1 MSVTGRRVPPF
12 PLRCGELSPVQLV
25 EGFQMST
32 ILIVYGTAHGQTER
46 VARRIGSALTESG
59 HAVTILK
66 GDRLA
71 PNLTL
76 GAYDG
81 FVVAGSVR
89 VGRYQ
94 PYLGAFVRDHVTRLN
109 AAPSAF
115 VSVCGAAGGG
125 PDGLKVAGGY
135 IEKFLQQTGW
145 SPWLTRSFAGELAYT
160 RYNPA
165 TRWIMKMISR
175 RNGGPTD
182 TSRDYDFTDWA
193 AVDRF
198 GHELASMF
206 AASAPRA
213 TVVAGS

>member
-1 MSVTGRRVPPF
+1 
-12 PLRCGELSPVQLV
+12 
-25 EGFQMST
+25 MST
-32 ILIVYGTAHGQTER
+32 ILIVYGTAYGQTER
-46 VARRIGSALTESG
+46 VARRIGSTLTDSG
-59 HAVTILK
+59 YAVTILK

-71 PNLTL
+71 PNPTL

-94 PYLGAFVRDHVTRLN
+94 PYLTAFVRGHSTRLN
-109 AAPSAF
+109 AAPSVF

-125 PDGLKVAGGY
+125 PDGLKAAQGY
-135 IEKFLQQTGW
+135 IDEFLHQTGW
-145 SPWLTRSFAGELAYT
+145 SPWLVRSFAGELAYT
-160 RYNPA
+160 RYDPV
-165 TRWIMKMISR
+165 TRWIMKLISR

-182 TSRDYDFTDWA
+182 TSRDYDFTDWQ

-206 AASAPRA
+206 AAHACRNPPSQRASRTGPNLPA
-213 TVVAGS
+213 TVLPPS

>member
-1 MSVTGRRVPPF
+1 MS
-12 PLRCGELSPVQLV
+12 S
-25 EGFQMST
+25 
-32 ILIVYGTAHGQTER
+32 ILIVYGTGHGQTER
-46 VARRIGSALTESG
+46 VARRIASALTGSG

-71 PNLTL
+71 PDLTL

-81 FVVAGSVR
+81 VVVAGSVR

-94 PYLGAFVRDHVTRLN
+94 SYLGHFVRDHLTRLN

-125 PDGLKVAGGY
+125 PGGFQVARGY
-135 IEKFLQQTGW
+135 IDRFMCQTGW
-145 SPWLTRSFAGELAYT
+145 CPWLTRSFAGELAYT
-160 RYNPA
+160 RYNPV

-182 TSRDYDFTDWA
+182 TSRDYDFTDWK

-198 GHELASMF
+198 GRELASLF
-206 AASAPRA
+206 AATALRA
-213 TVVAGS
+213 AAAAS

>member
-1 MSVTGRRVPPF
+1 
-12 PLRCGELSPVQLV
+12 
-25 EGFQMST
+25 MST

-46 VARRIGSALTESG
+46 VAQRIRSALTDSG

-76 GAYDG
+76 GAYDA

-94 PYLGAFVRDHVTRLN
+94 PYLAAFVRDHLTRLN
-109 AAPSAF
+109 AAPSTF

-125 PDGLKVAGGY
+125 PDGLKAAQGY
-135 IEKFLQQTGW
+135 IDKFLSQTGW
-145 SPWLTRSFAGELAYT
+145 SPWLVRSFAGELAYT
-160 RYNPA
+160 RYNPV

-175 RNGGPTD
+175 RTGGPTD

-193 AVDRF
+193 AVDRL

-206 AASAPRA
+206 ARTAPRA
-213 TVVAGS
+213 TEALAS

>member
-1 MSVTGRRVPPF
+1 MS
-12 PLRCGELSPVQLV
+12 S
-25 EGFQMST
+25 

-46 VARRIGSALTESG
+46 VARRIGSVLIGSG

-66 GDRLA
+66 GDRL
-71 PNLTL
+71 PPDLTL

-94 PYLGAFVRDHVTRLN
+94 PYLGAFVRDRVTRLN
-109 AAPSAF
+109 EAPSVF
-115 VSVCGAAGGG
+115 VSVCGAAGGPG
-125 PDGLKVAGGY
+125 GLQTAQGY
-135 IEKFLQQTGW
+135 IDKFLLQTGW
-145 SPWLTRSFAGELAYT
+145 RPWLAQSFAGELAYT
-160 RYNPA
+160 RYNPV
-165 TRWIMKMISR
+165 TRWIIKMISR

-198 GHELASMF
+198 GHELARIF
-206 AASAPRA
+206 GATAPNAAVA
-213 TVVAGS
+213 AGS

>member
-1 MSVTGRRVPPF
+1 
-12 PLRCGELSPVQLV
+12 
-25 EGFQMST
+25 MST

-46 VARRIGSALTESG
+46 VAQRIRSALTDSG

-71 PNLTL
+71 PNFTL
-76 GAYDG
+76 GAYDA

-89 VGRYQ
+89 VGRYH
-94 PYLGAFVRDHVTRLN
+94 PYLATFVRDHLTRLN

-125 PDGLKVAGGY
+125 PDGLKAAQGY
-135 IEKFLQQTGW
+135 LDKFLSETGW
-145 SPWLTRSFAGELAYT
+145 SPWLVRSFAGELAYT
-160 RYNPA
+160 RYNPV

-182 TSRDYDFTDWA
+182 TSRDYDFTDWK

-198 GHELASMF
+198 GQELASLF
-206 AASAPRA
+206 AARGSKAA
-213 TVVAGS
+213 VGAGS

>member
-1 MSVTGRRVPPF
+1 MS
-12 PLRCGELSPVQLV
+12 S
-25 EGFQMST
+25 

-46 VARRIGSALTESG
+46 VAHRIGRALTDSG
-59 HAVTILK
+59 HAVTIQK

-71 PNLTL
+71 PDLTL

-94 PYLGAFVRDHVTRLN
+94 TYLGTFVRDHITRLN

-115 VSVCGAAGGG
+115 VSVSGAAGGG
-125 PDGLKVAGGY
+125 PDGFKAAQGY
-135 IEKFLQQTGW
+135 IDKFLSQTGW
-145 SPWLTRSFAGELAYT
+145 SPWLVRSFGGELAYT
-160 RYNPA
+160 RYNPV

-175 RNGGPTD
+175 RTGGPTD

-198 GHELASMF
+198 GGELASMF
-206 AASAPRA
+206 ATMAPRA
-213 TVVAGS
+213 TVAAAF

>member
-1 MSVTGRRVPPF
+1 
-12 PLRCGELSPVQLV
+12 
-25 EGFQMST
+25 MST

-46 VARRIGSALTESG
+46 VALRIGTALTESG

-94 PYLGAFVRDHVTRLN
+94 PYLGAFVRDHITRLN

-125 PDGLKVAGGY
+125 PDGLRAAQSY
-135 IEKFLQQTGW
+135 IDKFLYQTGW
-145 SPWLTRSFAGELAYT
+145 RPWVGRSFAGELAYT
-160 RYNPA
+160 RYDPV

-182 TSRDYDFTDWA
+182 TSRDYEFTDWA

-198 GHELASMF
+198 GRELASMF
-206 AASAPRA
+206 AGRAPRP
-213 TVVAGS
+213 TVAAGSEADPTRPASVLQLS

>member
-1 MSVTGRRVPPF
+1 
-12 PLRCGELSPVQLV
+12 
-25 EGFQMST
+25 MST

-46 VARRIGSALTESG
+46 VSRRIGRALTESG
-59 HAVTILK
+59 HAVTIQK
-66 GDRLA
+66 GDRL
-71 PNLTL
+71 PPDLTL

-94 PYLGAFVRDHVTRLN
+94 PYLTAFVRDHLTRLN

-125 PDGLKVAGGY
+125 PDGLKAAQGY
-135 IEKFLQQTGW
+135 IDKFLYQTGW
-145 SPWLTRSFAGELAYT
+145 SPWLVRSFAGELAYT
-160 RYNPA
+160 RYDPV
-165 TRWIMKMISR
+165 TRWIMKTISR

-193 AVDRF
+193 AVDCL
-198 GHELASMF
+198 GQELASMF
-206 AASAPRA
+206 ARTAPRA
-213 TVVAGS
+213 TEAVGS